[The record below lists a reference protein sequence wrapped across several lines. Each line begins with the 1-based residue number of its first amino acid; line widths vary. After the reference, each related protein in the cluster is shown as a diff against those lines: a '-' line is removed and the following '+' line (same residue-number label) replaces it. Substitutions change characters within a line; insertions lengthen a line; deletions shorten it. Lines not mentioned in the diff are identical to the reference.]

1 MMNDPRLEHDRL
13 IVRQLIRPIVN
24 VYEVSIAGSDGKTP
38 GQLVAFVK
46 QKRLR
51 LKEEIKFFADAN
63 QQEHLFSLKAR
74 RVIEFGGH
82 YDVVAADGSL
92 VGTLHK
98 KGRASLLR
106 STWEQLGPEGQVVA
120 WAHEKSAGLAIF
132 RRLKDILPYGEL
144 IPIPYSFVF
153 HVGEAV
159 VGEYSRIL
167 GLRDK
172 YLLDLSADTERKID
186 RRVAIAQA
194 VALDALQAR

>member
-1 MMNDPRLEHDRL
+1 MNDPRLEHDRL
-13 IVRQLIRPIVN
+13 IVRQLIRPMVN
-24 VYEVSIAGSDGKTP
+24 VYEVSVAGPDGKTP

-51 LKEEIKFFADAN
+51 LKEEIRFFADAN

-82 YDVVAADGSL
+82 YDVVAPDGSL
-92 VGTLHK
+92 IGTLHK
-98 KGRASLLR
+98 KAKASLLR
-106 STWEQLGPEGQVVA
+106 STWEQLGPDGQMVT
-120 WAHEKSAGLAIF
+120 WAHEKSAGLAVF
-132 RRLKDILPYGEL
+132 RRVKDLLPYGEL

-153 HVGEAV
+153 HMGDTP